1 MSLGPKFKNA
11 SVWKIPPLLLNS
23 NCSCSLQHQPH
34 PSLISYH
41 MSFLSRMDGT
51 GDFSSNRS
59 QWTLPAFLY
68 RAITSSLI
76 NHNRWAGFPLHWG
89 WGGGLLIATCLKWR
103 ICMEVS
109 SRVSYTDGK
118 KRCWAL
124 LLKGGWQGDL
134 LAGFSSDRAAKFN
147 QETSGNVGS
156 KSENSLEEKKAKI
169 NPHTFLGFQERT
181 PVCIE

>member
-11 SVWKIPPLLLNS
+11 SVWKIPPLLLNN

-41 MSFLSRMDGT
+41 MNFFSRVDGT

-76 NHNRWAGFPLHWG
+76 NHSCEQGFLYI
-89 WGGGLLIATCLKWR
+89 GGGGGVVLAT
-103 ICMEVS
+103 
-109 SRVSYTDGK
+109 
-118 KRCWAL
+118 
-124 LLKGGWQGDL
+124 
-134 LAGFSSDRAAKFN
+134 FSK
-147 QETSGNVGS
+147 
-156 KSENSLEEKKAKI
+156 
-169 NPHTFLGFQERT
+169 
-181 PVCIE
+181 